1 MGGLLPPSSHPTS
14 KRTPKK
20 PNQIMVNSKIN
31 EVKGKIPNITPLATT
46 SSPTD
51 VENKVAGVSNLVKK
65 NDYNLKINEI
75 EKKITD
81 HNHVKCFTTPEFN
94 KLTSG
99 HFAPRSKQEN
109 LATKVILIVS

>member
-31 EVKGKIPNITPLATT
+31 EVKGKIPNITTLVTT
-46 SSPTD
+46 SSLTD
-51 VENKVAGVSNLVKK
+51 VENKIAGVSNLVKK
-65 NDYNLKINEI
+65 NDYSLKINEI

-81 HNHVKCFTTPEFN
+81 HNHVKYFTTPELN

-99 HFAPRSKQEN
+99 NFAPRSKQEN
-109 LATKVILIVS
+109 LAT

>member
-1 MGGLLPPSSHPTS
+1 
-14 KRTPKK
+14 
-20 PNQIMVNSKIN
+20 MVNSKIN

-46 SSPTD
+46 SSRTD

-81 HNHVKCFTTPEFN
+81 HNHAKCFTTPEFN